1 LACDYEVQ
9 EPIDRRLIGA
19 LRGDDAFVR
28 ECQALEEE
36 FTVDEDTL
44 LLELSKLMGEPEA
57 VVIRQGML
65 ALIEKELRL
74 AEEEIAQIRERYDVL
89 SKESLLEAIQSGRIA
104 SHPAWED
111 YIVWKNKEHHSAR
124 LRQLVDSTWL

>member
-1 LACDYEVQ
+1 MKTHDEMVQ
-9 EPIDRRLIGA
+9 A
-19 LRGDDAFVR
+19 WMQDDAFVR

-36 FTVDEDTL
+36 FTVDGDTL
-44 LLELSKLMGEPEA
+44 LRDMSKLMGEPEA

-65 ALIEKELRL
+65 VLIEKELRL

-89 SKESLLEAIQSGRIA
+89 SKESLLEAIQAGRIA

-111 YIVWKNKEHHSAR
+111 YIVWKNKERHIAR